1 MNPSFQSLGRG
12 VHLFNDH
19 PLDLVKGVPVMPTFD
34 NPLTDAGE
42 ASEALRGLA
51 HATRTFENPADTYAV
66 IGDLLSGVR
75 SLRQVFDQLATTHLT
90 HQDRAFD
97 DAGSH
102 QAGAADALAAS
113 DELHHAGSLLDAA
126 LDRLDTASQA
136 SGRIAWHPA
145 SHSLEPVHRYV
156 SVVFLQGEEADHVLD
171 QIDTAGIT
179 AGIEHLAGWDYGD
192 ETTQTAL
199 AHGHVYDTPPTGALD
214 WTAEHGDYVLVAN
227 RHLGH
232 ISLLRKTLLNS
243 DAADP
248 DISPSRPDVPAR
260 RAPVRSP
267 AREDRFAHPFRPAS
281 ISAVV
286 RDRGLG
292 L

>member
-1 MNPSFQSLGRG
+1 
-12 VHLFNDH
+12 
-19 PLDLVKGVPVMPTFD
+19 MPTFD
-34 NPLTDAGE
+34 NPLADAAE

-90 HQDRAFD
+90 HQDHAFD

-102 QAGAADALAAS
+102 QAGSSDALAAS
-113 DELHHAGSLLDAA
+113 DELHQAGSHLDAA
-126 LDRLDTASQA
+126 LERLDAAAQA
-136 SGRIAWHPA
+136 SGRIAWHPT
-145 SHSLEPVHRYV
+145 SHSTEPVHRYV

-171 QIDTAGIT
+171 QIETDGIT

-199 AHGHVYDTPPTGALD
+199 VHGHVYDTPPTGALD
-214 WTAEHGDYVLVAN
+214 RTAEHGDYVLVAN

-232 ISLLRKTLLNS
+232 VSLLRKTLL
-243 DAADP
+243 DP
-248 DISPSRPDVPAR
+248 DTTDPDTSPSRPDVAAR
-260 RAPVRSP
+260 RDPVSSRV
-267 AREDRFAHPFRPAS
+267 REDAFAHPFRPAS
-281 ISAVV
+281 ISAVM

>member
-1 MNPSFQSLGRG
+1 
-12 VHLFNDH
+12 
-19 PLDLVKGVPVMPTFD
+19 MPTFD
-34 NPLTDAGE
+34 NPLTDAAE

-51 HATRTFENPADTYAV
+51 HATRTFENPADTYTV

-75 SLRQVFDQLATTHLT
+75 SLRQVLDQLATTHLT

-102 QAGAADALAAS
+102 QAGAGDALAAS

-126 LDRLDTASQA
+126 IDRLDAASQA

-145 SHSLEPVHRYV
+145 SHITGPVHRYV
-156 SVVFLQGEEADHVLD
+156 SVVFLQGAEADHVLN
-171 QIDTAGIT
+171 QIDTHGTT
-179 AGIEHLAGWDYGD
+179 AGIEHLQGWDYGD
-192 ETTQTAL
+192 KTTQTAL

-227 RHLGH
+227 RHLGQV
-232 ISLLRKTLLNS
+232 SLLRKTLLDP
-243 DAADP
+243 DAAGSESSLP
-248 DISPSRPDVPAR
+248 RLDIAAR
-260 RAPVRSP
+260 RALVSSPVR
-267 AREDRFAHPFRPAS
+267 EDAFAHPFRPAN
-281 ISAVV
+281 ISDVV